1 LPVRQLPCL
10 KPFVRKKNLILTVMH
25 GYDYPFV
32 EPFIRSLQS
41 TGCAADLVIFIS
53 DKVSKTTKRVLK
65 KRGAI
70 LIEFTSKYP
79 FIPSYRA
86 DFENM
91 VSTITINNYRFIF
104 YLRYLLEAGKD
115 YQDVM
120 LTDIRDVI
128 FQRNPFGEDL
138 KGNICFF
145 LEDPVQTFS
154 YSELNY
160 KWLTDATD
168 AGTASKFINDTV
180 SCAGV
185 TIGGV
190 SRIIDYLKYI
200 KSKLDFRAELP
211 WGLDQGIHNS
221 YVYNVKPAGMV
232 VYKSE
237 HPFVYNMG
245 AYQVYKLNSKNEVV
259 NKEDKPYQII
269 HQYDRFGELLELMK
283 SKYTGNRLMQ
293 KFKRAYFALM
303 P

>member
-1 LPVRQLPCL
+1 LPVKRPPCL
-10 KPFVRKKNLILTVMH
+10 KPFVHKKNLILTVMH

-32 EPFIRSLQS
+32 EPFIKSLRSS
-41 TGCAADLVIFIS
+41 GCAADLVIFIS
-53 DKVSKTTKRVLK
+53 DKVSKTTKRMLK
-65 KRGAI
+65 KKGAV
-70 LIEFTSKYP
+70 LITYNSQYP
-79 FIPSYRA
+79 FIESCKG

-91 VSTITINNYRFIF
+91 VSTVTINNYRFIF
-104 YLRYLLEAGKD
+104 YLRYLVENGKD
-115 YQDVM
+115 YQNVM

-138 KGNICFF
+138 KDNICFF

-168 AGTASKFINDTV
+168 ACTASKYVNDTV

-185 TIGGV
+185 TIGSV
-190 SRIIDYLKYI
+190 NRVIDYLNYI
-200 KSKLDFRAELP
+200 KGKLDFRAELP

-221 YVYNVKPAGMV
+221 YVYNIKPVGMV
-232 VYKSE
+232 LYKNE
-237 HPFVYNMG
+237 QPFVYNMG
-245 AYQVYKLNSKNEVV
+245 AYQPYKLNSKNEVV
-259 NKEDKPYQII
+259 NKEDQSYQII

-283 SKYTGNRLMQ
+283 SKYTGSRLVQ
-293 KFKRAYFALM
+293 KLKRAYFALM